1 MLNGIHFLLTYR
13 CTSSCEHCFVF
24 GNPDAE
30 GTFSIA
36 QLRSAFEQ
44 IAEVKSINNVYFE
57 GGEPFLYYPL
67 LLEGMRLAK
76 AQGLSAGIVSNA
88 YWATDPE
95 SATLWLKPLIDLGL
109 SDLGLSD
116 DAFHN
121 PEGTPSPAQNAIAA
135 AEKLGLNAYSM
146 CIEKP
151 TVIIEEKGHKRGEP
165 IVGGGVRFRGRAAE
179 CLIEGLPRRDSKG
192 FHECPDEDLENPS
205 RVHVDAFGNVHLCQG
220 LLIGN
225 IWKTSLKEIIK
236 NYKGKAH
243 PIAGPII
250 KGGPA
255 ELAARYRLELA
266 AGHVDACHL
275 CYEAR
280 KNLRGKFPEYLEPAA
295 VYGGEAPHE

>member
-13 CTSSCEHCFVF
+13 CTSACEHCFVF
-24 GNPDAE
+24 GSPEAE
-30 GTFSIA
+30 GTFSVA
-36 QLRSAFEQ
+36 QLRVAFEQ
-44 IAEVKSINNVYFE
+44 IAKVESIENVYFE

-76 AQGLSAGIVSNA
+76 DRKLSTGVVSNA

-95 SATLWLKPLIDLGL
+95 SAELWLKPLIDLGL

-116 DAFHN
+116 DAFHTS
-121 PEGTPSPAQNAIAA
+121 EDKPSLAQHAVAA
-135 AEKLGLNAYSM
+135 AQKLGLNAYTM

-151 TVIIEEKGHKRGEP
+151 TVVNEDKGRKKGEP

-179 CLIEGLPRRDSKG
+179 CLIGDLPRTGSKS
-192 FHECPDEDLENPS
+192 FRECPDEDLKNPS

-220 LLIGN
+220 LLMGN
-225 IWKTSLKEIIK
+225 MWETPLLELVTK
-236 NYKGKAH
+236 YKGKAH
-243 PIAGPII
+243 PVAGPLID
-250 KGGPA
+250 GGPV
-255 ELAARYRLELA
+255 ELAARYGLEVA

-280 KNLRGKFPEYLEPAA
+280 KKLTGRFPEYLGPAA
-295 VYGGEAPHE
+295 LYGESR